1 MKLSLCALL
10 AATASLVSAESIS
23 ISTYT
28 STRTVMRVYTQ
39 TMTGTPN
46 ITSYMPTAY
55 SSLYVSKNSTSIAAT
70 GSGSPTVQVYAPTGT
85 SGASHD
91 AVNLAVAAIVG
102 GAALLVL

>member
-10 AATASLVSAESIS
+10 AATAGFASAQTTSVS
-23 ISTYT
+23 TFT

-46 ITSYMPTAY
+46 VTSSMPTAY
-55 SSLYVSKNSTSIAAT
+55 SSGSYGKNGTSVAAT
-70 GSGSPTVQVYAPTGT
+70 GSGSPTVQAYAPTGS

-91 AVNLAVAAIVG
+91 AVNLALAAILG